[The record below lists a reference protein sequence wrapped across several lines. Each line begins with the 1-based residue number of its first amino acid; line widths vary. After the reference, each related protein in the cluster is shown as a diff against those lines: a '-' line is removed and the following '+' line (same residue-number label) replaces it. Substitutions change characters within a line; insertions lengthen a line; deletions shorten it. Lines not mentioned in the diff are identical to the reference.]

1 MAIVA
6 DLNCIDSSAEPIGNE
21 ETLLRLLCSPSYYNE
36 EHGIVNADAFDLRV
50 LKGGSLEEYVSLA
63 RLSCFGSLEEYQQ
76 YLSTAGYRIWD
87 DKEEAEDHYYGYG
100 IFNCADAREV
110 HQMVEI
116 NPLVRGKKSHVGL
129 FYKAPQGG
137 YYCGPLP
144 KDNVE
149 VLEVLSDLADLL
161 SVTVAPPRA

>member
-1 MAIVA
+1 MAIA
-6 DLNCIDSSAEPIGNE
+6 AEWKCIDSTADSIGNE
-21 ETLLRLLCSPSYYNE
+21 ETLLRLLCSPSYYDE
-36 EHGIVNADAFDLRV
+36 ENNIVNVDAFDLRV

-63 RLSCFGSLEEYQQ
+63 RLSCFGSDEEYQQ
-76 YLSTAGYRIWD
+76 YLSTIGYGLWD
-87 DKEEAEDHYYGYG
+87 DKEDSEDHYYGYG
-100 IFNCADAREV
+100 IFNCVDAREV

-129 FYKAPQGG
+129 FYKAPGGG

-161 SVTVAPPRA
+161 SVTVAPDRA

>member
-1 MAIVA
+1 MVD
-6 DLNCIDSSAEPIGNE
+6 DLSCIDSTADPIGNE

-36 EHGIVNADAFDLRV
+36 EHNIVNADTFDLRV
-50 LKGGSLEEYVSLA
+50 LKSGALEEYVSLA
-63 RLSCFGSLEEYQQ
+63 RLSCFASQEEYKE
-76 YLSTAGYRIWD
+76 YLSSFGYKMWD
-87 DKEEAEDHYYGYG
+87 DRADVEEHYYGYG

-116 NPLVRGKKSHVGL
+116 NPLSKGKKSHVGL

-149 VLEVLSDLADLL
+149 VLEMLSDLADLL
-161 SVTVAPPRA
+161 SVTVAPSRA